1 MLIVWRVSA
10 SLPLCQ
16 FTLMNTEML
25 EELAPDLSQ
34 GFPRGPRET
43 LGGYVVAARTLDK
56 CRAKLNGTL
65 GDYHFD
71 CPLDNEF
78 LGFAEITAE
87 AFEEFVATGASD
99 GEVAEWIGKNAKER
113 PRIEIINWNNKMRA
127 LRICD
132 LDDARQEFLEGYIP
146 KFVPAGR
153 PVYVW
158 FDVYDLEEGRI
169 S

>member
-1 MLIVWRVSA
+1 
-10 SLPLCQ
+10 
-16 FTLMNTEML
+16 MNAEKIK
-25 EELAPDLSQ
+25 ELAPDLSSE
-34 GFPRGPRET
+34 FPRSPRET

-78 LGFAEITAE
+78 LGFAEISPD
-87 AFEEFVATGASD
+87 AFKEFVATGVD
-99 GEVAEWIGKNAKER
+99 DDEVAAWIGENAKDR
-113 PRIEIINWNNKMRA
+113 PRIEVIHWNNKMRA

-146 KFVPAGR
+146 QFVPAGR

>member
-1 MLIVWRVSA
+1 
-10 SLPLCQ
+10 
-16 FTLMNTEML
+16 MNIEKIK
-25 EELAPDLSQ
+25 ELAPDLSSE
-34 GFPRGPRET
+34 FPRSPRKT
-43 LGGYVVAARTLDK
+43 LGGYVAAARTLDK

-65 GDYHFD
+65 GDYYFD

-78 LGFAEITAE
+78 LGFAEISTD
-87 AFEEFVATGASD
+87 AFKDFVATGASD
-99 GEVAEWIGKNAKER
+99 DEVATWIGENAKDR
-113 PRIEIINWNNKMRA
+113 PRIEVINWNNKMRS

-146 KFVPAGR
+146 QFVPAGR